1 MGAASTRGAAGVQ
14 HWSHGHVAKRS
25 MAGHWPGFTRRQAAS
40 VGVAVTRAS
49 RVARRR
55 GRGSDREGRVACVV
69 RACGVTFRTP
79 RAEFPRRR
87 SPGHCVAPAPAGG
100 AGRWA
105 ASRPGRAGR
114 IRRRR
119 PRRLCSTTSPAW
131 LAQRRPRIHAAASGL
146 SMFSCSSGVVQEG
159 DPPPLTH
166 RQLGATAGPGWRGRP
181 SDGRPSRPLAAH
193 CPSPF
198 IISLAFL
205 FLFLLPCF
213 STAAALIISAAR
225 LVLLSGPRP
234 RPDARLM
241 LGNDAPPPGGW
252 PGSPAHDTA
261 GAGTQMAG
269 AGVRGKGK
277 GGREQEE
284 GGEEQG
290 GKGKEKR
297 GKGGRRGRR
306 KGLKGNK
313 EEKGGSERGEEGR
326 EEKERGGGRERGS
339 ERRKEEKERGG

>member
-159 DPPPLTH
+159 DPPPPDASTI
-166 RQLGATAGPGWRGRP
+166 RR
-181 SDGRPSRPLAAH
+181 DGRSRMAGTTFRRAPLPPSRRPL
-193 CPSPF
+193 
-198 IISLAFL
+198 SLAL
-205 FLFLLPCF
+205 YYLARVLVPVLAPLL
-213 STAAALIISAAR
+213 
-225 LVLLSGPRP
+225 
-234 RPDARLM
+234 
-241 LGNDAPPPGGW
+241 
-252 PGSPAHDTA
+252 
-261 GAGTQMAG
+261 
-269 AGVRGKGK
+269 
-277 GGREQEE
+277 
-284 GGEEQG
+284 
-290 GKGKEKR
+290 
-297 GKGGRRGRR
+297 
-306 KGLKGNK
+306 
-313 EEKGGSERGEEGR
+313 
-326 EEKERGGGRERGS
+326 
-339 ERRKEEKERGG
+339 